1 MASDFVSD
9 ALGGVSNAMWSG
21 RGFTRNP
28 RNTQNHAG
36 LYSFISLTILSTCT
50 RFTCQLKNCSE

>member
-1 MASDFVSD
+1 MASDLVSD
-9 ALGGVSNAMWSG
+9 ALGGVSNAMRSG

-36 LYSFISLTILSTCT
+36 HIANVETSYYGVSLACGKSLD
-50 RFTCQLKNCSE
+50 L